1 MALKIST
8 GLANSLLG
16 TGGLKEA
23 LTGAH
28 LYIYAGTEPA
38 TADAALGAATL
49 LVDISG
55 DGVGDALLLAANAVD
70 GTIEK
75 DATQVWQGTCAAT
88 GTATF
93 CRMALPADAGA
104 LSTTAVRLQGDVGLA
119 GKFLNLSST
128 SLTASAI
135 QKVDY
140 FAITQPRQ

>member
-8 GLANSLLG
+8 GLANALLT

-23 LTGAH
+23 LTGGH

-38 TADAALGAATL
+38 TADASLGAATL

-55 DGVGDALLLAANAVD
+55 DGVGDALLLAASAVD

-75 DATQVWQGTCAAT
+75 DATQVWQGTCAAS

-93 CRMALPADAGA
+93 CRYALPADGGA

-140 FAITQPRQ
+140 FAITQPRA

>member
-8 GLANSLLG
+8 ALANALLT

-38 TADAALGAATL
+38 SADAALGAATL

-55 DGVGDALLLAANAVD
+55 DGVGDALLLATNAVD

-75 DATQVWQGTCAAT
+75 DATQVWQGTCVAT

-93 CRMALPADAGA
+93 CRFALPADAGD
-104 LSTTAVRLQGDVGLA
+104 LSTTAVRLQGDVGVA

-140 FAITQPRQ
+140 CAITQPRQ